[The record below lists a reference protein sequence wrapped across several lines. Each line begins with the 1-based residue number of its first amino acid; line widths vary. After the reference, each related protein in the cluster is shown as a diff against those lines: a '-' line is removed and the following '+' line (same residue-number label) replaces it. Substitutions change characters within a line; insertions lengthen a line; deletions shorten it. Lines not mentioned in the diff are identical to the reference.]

1 MSVFNL
7 PINETTYTLT
17 LKAMKTGGRE
27 GFLIPF
33 AYQGSDKF
41 YWLNIGGWNNTRH
54 AIEIANEGAK
64 AEFISTGGSIQS
76 NKWYTIKVEV
86 GETVKCYLDDE
97 LLFEIPEQAPPVSA
111 SVVKDQ
117 KENELIVKLVNSSD
131 EAITAD
137 VMIEGLGEQLSADV
151 ITLTGASTR
160 LRNSLEE
167 PENVKP
173 VSSTIQVN
181 DLKNYSLPANSF
193 QVISIKR

>member
-1 MSVFNL
+1 
-7 PINETTYTLT
+7 
-17 LKAMKTGGRE
+17 
-27 GFLIPF
+27 
-33 AYQGSDKF
+33 
-41 YWLNIGGWNNTRH
+41 
-54 AIEIANEGAK
+54 
-64 AEFISTGGSIQS
+64 
-76 NKWYTIKVEV
+76 
-86 GETVKCYLDDE
+86 
-97 LLFEIPEQAPPVSA
+97 
-111 SVVKDQ
+111 
-117 KENELIVKLVNSSD
+117 IVKLVNSSD